1 MTTYSR
7 YWRKNRSIHEATEL
21 ALSLRALRK
30 VAVHIGKI
38 VKPVFWKG
46 MVDADNTAILLDAEM
61 IQGRYP
67 IPFKDFDILV
77 ARVAFEGL
85 ASIEWTD
92 WIRDKVIRSVPD
104 LSENEKL
111 YLKALLEAAE
121 CIYLDELA
129 RPHVWGLYLSNLWLT
144 EFFVDQRDPRL
155 PPSPASLGYIWI
167 RKTILGQYPDQLHY
181 YYDEVIDL
189 LTNRTNAIRDLASL
203 PSLSTR
209 RKRRIELYL
218 DMWSGIYEIISE
230 WEEFQLNSDDINM
243 FDEAGPKAE
252 LPDEEDNKEAKEEG
266 ENQANGAL
274 EWDLAEEVRSIME
287 EGETDLTRAIA
298 VAVHDPEARPIET
311 IIKRGETRSNVRPDE
326 LQIRRLM
333 RIFREQETLIRR
345 SRRRDIRR
353 GLIEGKLDAR
363 RLYRVPI
370 NGRVFKNKQAP
381 GSENL
386 WRICIVADASA
397 SMAGKSERQKPWY
410 IAEKTFASIAEAA
423 TGFRNVLDIYAYS
436 AEKNICT
443 LTQLWHGGELY
454 SVLPTGRTPSGQA
467 IMAAATLLNKKFN
480 RKQKKNMIIH
490 ITDGAA
496 NCGLPLSD
504 AVKYCHRNNI
514 DVYTIGCGCTPQTR
528 DFLRESFPV
537 GHVYFMKDI
546 NYLSVG
552 LEHLFKGKILN
563 QSTRKKQFHD

>member
-1 MTTYSR
+1 MTAYSR
-7 YWRKNRSIHEATEL
+7 YWRKNRSRHEAIEL

-30 VAVHIGKI
+30 VAVHIGKN

-46 MVDADNTAILLDAEM
+46 MVAADNTAILLDAEM

-85 ASIEWTD
+85 ASIEWAD
-92 WIRDKVIRSVPD
+92 WVRDKVTRSVPD
-104 LSENEKL
+104 LSENEKP

-129 RPHVWGLYLSNLWLT
+129 RPHIWGLYLSNLWQT

-155 PPSPASLGYIWI
+155 PPSPTSLGYIWM
-167 RKTILGQYPDQLHY
+167 RKTILGQYPDQLNY
-181 YYDEVIDL
+181 YYNEVIDL
-189 LTNRTNAIRDLASL
+189 LTSHTNPIKELVLL

-209 RKRRIELYL
+209 RKQRIEIYL
-218 DMWSGIYEIISE
+218 DMWSGIHEIISE
-230 WEEFQLNSDDINM
+230 WEEFQLNPDAINM
-243 FDEAGPKAE
+243 FDEAGSKAE
-252 LPDEEDNKEAKEEG
+252 LPDEEGNKEAKEEG
-266 ENQANGAL
+266 KNQANWAF

-287 EGETDLTRAIA
+287 EGETDLTRGIA
-298 VAVHDPEARPIET
+298 VAVHDPMARPIET
-311 IIKRGETRSNVRPDE
+311 IIKRGEIRSNVRPDD
-326 LQIRRLM
+326 LQIRRLK

-370 NGRVFKNKQAP
+370 NEKVFKNKQAP
-381 GSENL
+381 SSENL
-386 WRICIVADASA
+386 WQICIVADASA

-410 IAEKTFASIAEAA
+410 IAEKSFASIAKAA
-423 TGFRNVLDIYAYS
+423 TGFKNVLDIYAYS
-436 AEKNICT
+436 AKKNIST

-454 SVLPTGRTPSGQA
+454 SVMPAGRTPSGQA
-467 IMAAATLLNKKFN
+467 IMTAATLLKKKFN
-480 RKQKKNMIIH
+480 GKKKKNMIIH

-496 NCGLPLSD
+496 NCGLCLSD
-504 AVKYCHRNNI
+504 AVKYCQSNNI
-514 DVYTIGCGCTPQTR
+514 EVYTIGCGCTAQTR
-528 DFLRESFPV
+528 GFLRESFPV

-552 LEHLFKGKILN
+552 LEHLFKQKILN
-563 QSTRKKQFHD
+563 QASKT